1 MRTWCS
7 FYSHFIPHTM
17 YVISIVLPLCCTQFP
32 IYIIVICCCLIS
44 NDVVNSSK
52 PWWERADLHHYC
64 CTEIL
69 PAPNSSAD
77 VITVLSLSGGA
88 RTCGTIVAR
97 MSIRPFHKHLPELPY
112 RHSLQLFVVGIHLGT
127 PLIAYGVVT
136 GLY

>member
-1 MRTWCS
+1 MVFLS
-7 FYSHFIPHTM
+7 
-17 YVISIVLPLCCTQFP
+17 QFP
-32 IYIIVICCCLIS
+32 IYIIVICWCLIS
-44 NDVVNSSK
+44 IDVVTVLSLGGSA
-52 PWWERADLHHYC
+52 RTCVTIVARRFFLHL
-64 CTEIL
+64 IL
-69 PAPNSSAD
+69 AD

-97 MSIRPFHKHLPELPY
+97 MSIRPSHKHLPELPS